1 MTDKKQ
7 YEEYE
12 IGELVLFCESEEIDV
27 VAMRRI
33 YSQYAGKL
41 ATVVEKTD
49 WYAGAGRYH
58 YRVLVDGI
66 LAPEF
71 IWRGALKKLPQ

>member
-1 MTDKKQ
+1 MNDEVD
-7 YEEYE
+7 YDEYDV
-12 IGELVLFCESEEIDV
+12 GELVLFCESEEIKV

-41 ATVVEKTD
+41 ATVIEKTD
-49 WYAGAGRYH
+49 WYAGSGRYH